1 MRNGYK
7 TLRNSIR
14 SISEGL
20 SRLIKAKRV
29 RSKRRRRRRNKT

>member
-20 SRLIKAKRV
+20 SRLVKAKRAK
-29 RSKRRRRRRNKT
+29 SKRRRRNKT